1 MKYVSIMDRMIMA
14 LQNTGDVML
23 RYQFQKDM
31 MRESQLSKREHD
43 QLISETA
50 EEVLSRLHATVDVT
64 EIIEKIEELEKLL
77 NKLGK

>member
-1 MKYVSIMDRMIMA
+1 MSQKSMLERMLIAM
-14 LQNTGDVML
+14 QNTGDVML

-31 MRESQLSKREHD
+31 MRESQFSKREHD